1 MNMRYLGIDVA
12 EKTLAVCLLDESSPY
27 HAEFA
32 NTPAGHKQL
41 LRWVAHRVAAAEVWV
56 GMEATG
62 RYYEAV
68 ATACHTAGYRVS
80 VLNPARVA
88 FYARSRLKRTKQ
100 DHVDSHLIAQF
111 LMSEQP
117 HLWQPTPPAYYE
129 LQELVR
135 RLDDLKK
142 MRQQERNRFKAGI
155 TSAIVQT
162 SVQHH
167 ITLLD
172 QQIADLERDIH
183 AHIAHHPDLK
193 RRRDLLDSIPGI
205 AELTAAKLLGEL
217 GDLTR
222 FASAQ
227 ALAAYVGL
235 CPQHHQSGTS
245 VHKRTR
251 LSRTGNG
258 ALRHALYFPAL
269 SAMRHNPI
277 LKAFADRLH
286 ANHKTKMQVVAAV
299 MRKLLH
305 LAFGVVKSN
314 RPFDPTFLAH
324 RHAALAPP

>member
-1 MNMRYLGIDVA
+1 MMRLRYLGIDVA
-12 EKTLAVCLLDESSPY
+12 AKTLAVCLVDEPTVH

-32 NTPAGHKQL
+32 NTPAGHKKL
-41 LRWVAHRVAAAEVWV
+41 VRWVAHRVADAEVWV

-68 ATACHTAGYRVS
+68 ATVCHTAGYRVS

-135 RLDDLKK
+135 RLEDLKA
-142 MRQQERNRFKAGI
+142 MRLQEHNRLKAGI
-155 TSAIVQT
+155 TSTAVQA

-172 QQIADLERDIH
+172 QQIADLERTIH
-183 AHIAHHPDLK
+183 DHLEGDPDLK
-193 RRRDLLDSIPGI
+193 HRRDLLDSIPGI
-205 AELTAAKLLGEL
+205 AELTAAILLGEL

-235 CPQHHQSGTS
+235 CPQHHESGTS

-251 LSRTGNG
+251 LSRTGHG
-258 ALRHALYFPAL
+258 GLRKALYFPAL

-277 LKAFADRLH
+277 LTAFAERLRAH
-286 ANHKTKMQVVAAV
+286 HKTEMQIIAAV

-314 RPFDPTFLAH
+314 RPFDPNFLAH
-324 RHAALAPP
+324 RHTALA